1 MLNIVSTEPTP
12 KFWQLKNSLRG
23 MLNIVSTEQFFKI
36 LLCKQGLRGMLNI
49 VSTEQTLGTS
59 VKTIVC
65 EVC

>member
-1 MLNIVSTEPTP
+1 
-12 KFWQLKNSLRG
+12 